1 VLAAVN
7 KTKWAM
13 RHVPTTTSQ
22 QEESSMLRVNCGLS
36 RKVSKDYQSTGFSV
50 NLEGEITAPVSD
62 SNAVIEQ
69 VKEFF
74 DLTEAALDAQI
85 ERSQSNSAIA
95 SRDEEPRATVRQPAA
110 ENTRRAPVSNGNG
123 HKDDAATNKQLQYL
137 LSIGKRMKLSTA
149 ALEEEIS
156 QILGGEQVGLYDLTK
171 KQAGVVID
179 ALTATAGSSSRG

>member
-1 VLAAVN
+1 
-7 KTKWAM
+7 
-13 RHVPTTTSQ
+13 
-22 QEESSMLRVNCGLS
+22 MLRVNCGLS

-62 SNAVIEQ
+62 SDAVIEQ

-74 DLTEAALDAQI
+74 DLTEAALNAQI
-85 ERSQSNSAIA
+85 ERSQSDSAIA
-95 SRDEEPRATVRQPAA
+95 SRDEEPRATVRQPVA

-123 HKDDAATNKQLQYL
+123 KNEAATNKQLQYL

-149 ALEEEIS
+149 ALEGEIE
-156 QILGGEQVGLYDLTK
+156 QILGEQVGLYDLTK

-179 ALTATAGSSSRG
+179 GLTATAGSSRG